1 MDQQK
6 IDRALEIVGQMGCEK
21 TREIIRQLDA
31 GEEVHPCDQLSVD
44 ECRAMLGEL
53 KEVMAVYG
61 DDCCPIPSVAAS

>member
-21 TREIIRQLDA
+21 TREIIRLLDA

-44 ECRAMLGEL
+44 ECRAMLMEL
-53 KEVMAVYG
+53 KEVMAIYG
-61 DDCCPIPSVAAS
+61 EDCCPIPTAAAS